1 MNSCGGKSGNQS
13 LLGDAMATTH
23 GQAAT
28 DATEQREAF
37 DGRRKDD
44 SGTVCPCPL
53 SMAPPRA
60 AAAAAARLAPH
71 CSGTRDVTMASGQ
84 EEAAGA
90 QHQSQEGQAPAPAQS
105 KSQSGKTREK
115 WLCDF
120 CKEVSFDTFE
130 EASRHEDECAAAAA
144 SAAVRPVAG
153 GGSGDSTGGA
163 AGCSAG
169 PALDNRAE
177 SLRPSSPSPSS
188 PAAGA
193 TNAAT
198 ASPKETENE
207 NDEANDDEAKSKP
220 KPAQRI
226 MYLCDFCRVAQFET
240 HEEACQHEDS
250 CRLLHRDSSNNSDG
264 NEHGTDVPT
273 TSTSTLSSNAKRPK
287 REGGGGGGPD
297 TGRPTTS
304 KGASNANGIGIGIGP
319 GTPNP
324 KALAAIFTSPRPTCG
339 TRTSTSKPAG
349 TAANSSSTTGQGND
363 KNKKPS
369 PGTALLREHK
379 AAEASARFAAERKR
393 KRNEERERKRKRE
406 EAAAAAEGSRRT
418 GATATTS
425 GMITNN
431 AAAGDG
437 GEKKAKANGSVAVAS
452 IFARPVPSRTENR
465 LGQASLDTCSA
476 VIDLSGAGAEATSA
490 SVSESLTSEG
500 RKRMAAATANIGQK
514 KKNGNSSKALA
525 VTAADELV
533 NITNQP
539 TSPSAPRF
547 PNPSHLIGAGDSWAA
562 TAATTT
568 TTTTV
573 TETEPVGGDSTNDG
587 GTNAK
592 ESIFVSTEE
601 MDVAANTLVTSARYQ
616 QGGDNS
622 ARAVCSGGSGGSG
635 GCADQHSKNEVNA
648 LPKDAPLLSTGTAER
663 RISACTTKGCMHPDE
678 DLARVIAS
686 VMSSPPVSIDDGAE
700 PGNELWS
707 AKHGIRH
714 IPGDVCG
721 GANKESAKSLMTF
734 IGEWKA
740 HRAEFVKKME
750 AKRKSLGSRK
760 TKGKKKGCS
769 GRSYYDDDIWC
780 DTDDEDLGLCN
791 IFLLNGPH
799 GTGKSTLVHAAARQ
813 TGCALLEI
821 NTTEKRGG
829 SALKRAIEECTQ
841 SHSSLA
847 LLKRGPVTALDDP
860 GGAHLGYLDGESE
873 SEYGDNAVDQED
885 EGDGVDRGRLAI
897 ILIDEG
903 TFKQEECL
911 STIIIC
917 IVI

>member
-1 MNSCGGKSGNQS
+1 MPPAALHLCIAIASHAWRCCN
-13 LLGDAMATTH
+13 
-23 GQAAT
+23 AAT
-28 DATEQREAF
+28 CAIATA
-37 DGRRKDD
+37 
-44 SGTVCPCPL
+44 PL
-53 SMAPPRA
+53 PV
-60 AAAAAARLAPH
+60 H
-71 CSGTRDVTMASGQ
+71 VTMASGQ
-84 EEAAGA
+84 EEAGGA
-90 QHQSQEGQAPAPAQS
+90 QHQSQEGQTPAQS

-130 EASRHEDECAAAAA
+130 EASRHEDECAAAASAA
-144 SAAVRPVAG
+144 SAAGQPVAG
-153 GGSGDSTGGA
+153 GGSSDNTGGA

-169 PALDNRAE
+169 PAPDNRAR
-177 SLRPSSPSPSS
+177 SSSPSSPSPSPHPSS

-193 TNAAT
+193 SNAANAT
-198 ASPKETENE
+198 TSPRETENE
-207 NDEANDDEAKSKP
+207 NDKAEAKSKH
-220 KPAQRI
+220 KPSQRV

-250 CRLLHRDSSNNSDG
+250 CRLLHRDNSNNSG
-264 NEHGTDVPT
+264 GEQGTDVPT
-273 TSTSTLSSNAKRPK
+273 TSALSSNAKRPK
-287 REGGGGGGPD
+287 REEGGQGPD
-297 TGRPTTS
+297 TGKPTTS
-304 KGASNANGIGIGIGP
+304 KGASNANGIGIGP

-324 KALAAIFTSPRPTCG
+324 KALAAIFTSPRPIYGTC
-339 TRTSTSKPAG
+339 TSTSKPAG
-349 TAANSSSTTGQGND
+349 AAASSSSTTGQGND

-393 KRNEERERKRKRE
+393 KRDEERERKRKRE
-406 EAAAAAEGSRRT
+406 EASAAAESMRT
-418 GATATTS
+418 GASATTS
-425 GMITNN
+425 GMITNT
-431 AAAGDG
+431 AAAGNG
-437 GEKKAKANGSVAVAS
+437 GEKREKGNGSVAVAS
-452 IFARPVPSRTENR
+452 IFARTVSSRTETR
-465 LGQASLDTCSA
+465 FGEASVDTSSAA
-476 VIDLSGAGAEATSA
+476 VIDLSGAKDTSA
-490 SVSESLTSEG
+490 GACKSLTSEG
-500 RKRMAAATANIGQK
+500 RKRKAAATTSIVQEK
-514 KKNGNSSKALA
+514 KRNSSKALA
-525 VTAADELV
+525 VTAAEELV

-547 PNPSHLIGAGDSWAA
+547 PNPSHLICVDSWVAA
-562 TAATTT
+562 AF
-568 TTTTV
+568 
-573 TETEPVGGDSTNDG
+573 GRNSTSDG
-587 GTNAK
+587 GTIAK
-592 ESIFVSTEE
+592 ESIFVSTEG

-616 QGGDNS
+616 QGDD
-622 ARAVCSGGSGGSG
+622 ARVICSGGSGGSS
-635 GCADQHSKNEVNA
+635 GCADQQSKMDHA
-648 LPKDAPLLSTGTAER
+648 PSKDAPLLSTGTAER

-686 VMSSPPVSIDDGAE
+686 VMSPPPVSIDDGAE
-700 PGNELWS
+700 ADNELWS
-707 AKHGIRH
+707 AKHGIRRV
-714 IPGDVCG
+714 PGDVCG

-760 TKGKKKGCS
+760 KKGTKKGSS
-769 GRSYYDDDIWC
+769 GRNYYDDDIWC

-860 GGAHLGYLDGESE
+860 GAVSLQPGGAHLGCQDGESE
-873 SEYGDNAVDQED
+873 SEYSDNPVDQED
-885 EGDGVDRGRLAI
+885 EDGVDRGRLAI

-903 TFKQEECL
+903 KFKQEEIGINILYIYLCL
-911 STIIIC
+911 DC
-917 IVI
+917 AAVGLVCAWIVLHFRPEDF

>member
-1 MNSCGGKSGNQS
+1 
-13 LLGDAMATTH
+13 
-23 GQAAT
+23 
-28 DATEQREAF
+28 
-37 DGRRKDD
+37 
-44 SGTVCPCPL
+44 
-53 SMAPPRA
+53 MAPRG
-60 AAAAAARLAPH
+60 AAARRRRCCNVAMLQCTRIATAPLPVH
-71 CSGTRDVTMASGQ
+71 VTMASGQ
-84 EEAAGA
+84 EEAGGA
-90 QHQSQEGQAPAPAQS
+90 QHQSQEGQTPAQS

-144 SAAVRPVAG
+144 SAAAAAVRPVAG
-153 GGSGDSTGGA
+153 AGSSDNTGGA
-163 AGCSAG
+163 ACCSAG
-169 PALDNRAE
+169 PAPDNRAR
-177 SLRPSSPSPSS
+177 SSCPSSPSPSPHPSS

-193 TNAAT
+193 INAANAT
-198 ASPKETENE
+198 TSPRETENE
-207 NDEANDDEAKSKP
+207 NDEANDDEAKSKH
-220 KPAQRI
+220 KPAQRV

-250 CRLLHRDSSNNSDG
+250 CRLLHRDNSNIASDG
-264 NEHGTDVPT
+264 EHGTDVPT
-273 TSTSTLSSNAKRPK
+273 TSALSSNAKRPTCK
-287 REGGGGGGPD
+287 REEGGQGPD
-297 TGRPTTS
+297 TGKPTIS
-304 KGASNANGIGIGIGP
+304 KGASNANGIGIGP

-324 KALAAIFTSPRPTCG
+324 KALAAIFTSPRPIYGTC
-339 TRTSTSKPAG
+339 TSTSKPAG
-349 TAANSSSTTGQGND
+349 AAASSSSTTGQGND

-393 KRNEERERKRKRE
+393 KRDEERERKRQRE
-406 EAAAAAEGSRRT
+406 EAAAAAGSLRT
-418 GATATTS
+418 GATATASNT
-425 GMITNN
+425 ITNT
-431 AAAGDG
+431 AAAGNG
-437 GEKKAKANGSVAVAS
+437 GMEKANGSVTVAS
-452 IFARPVPSRTENR
+452 IFARTVTKTENR
-465 LGQASLDTCSA
+465 LGEASLDTCSA
-476 VIDLSGAGAEATSA
+476 VIDLSGAKDTSA
-490 SVSESLTSEG
+490 GACKSLTSEG
-500 RKRMAAATANIGQK
+500 RKRKAAATTSIGQK
-514 KKNGNSSKALA
+514 KKNNNNSSKALA
-525 VTAADELV
+525 ATAADELF

-547 PNPSHLIGAGDSWAA
+547 PNPSHLIGSGDSWAA
-562 TAATTT
+562 T
-568 TTTTV
+568 TV
-573 TETEPVGGDSTNDG
+573 TEPVGRNSTNDG
-587 GTNAK
+587 GTIAN
-592 ESIFVSTEE
+592 ESIFVSTEG

-616 QGGDNS
+616 QGDN
-622 ARAVCSGGSGGSG
+622 ARLICSGGSGGSS
-635 GCADQHSKNEVNA
+635 GCADQQSKKDHA
-648 LPKDAPLLSTGTAER
+648 PSKDAPLFSTGTAER

-686 VMSSPPVSIDDGAE
+686 VMSPPPVSIDDGAE
-700 PGNELWS
+700 ADNELWS
-707 AKHGIRH
+707 AKHGIRRV
-714 IPGDVCG
+714 PGDVCG

-760 TKGKKKGCS
+760 KKGTKKGSS
-769 GRSYYDDDIWC
+769 GRNYYDDDIWC

-860 GGAHLGYLDGESE
+860 GAVSLQPGGAHLGRLDGESE
-873 SEYGDNAVDQED
+873 SEYGDNAVGQEG
-885 EGDGVDRGRLAI
+885 EEDGVDRGRLAI

-903 TFKQEECL
+903 KFKQEEIGINILYIYLCL
-911 STIIIC
+911 DC
-917 IVI
+917 AAVGLVCAWIVLHFRPEDF